1 MVMIKDYKIY
11 KCGYSLYWVPT
22 SLDIPRFLQFSK
34 KLLISLDKIE
44 KIMNFPRFYFF
55 SLCWTNVYDI
65 YNI

>member
-55 SLCWTNVYDI
+55 FVLDKCL
-65 YNI
+65 